1 MIGVER
7 PSDWSA
13 LGFDCDP
20 VPGDPVAVRAGA
32 VSWTALADQISHCA
46 QSLRALEAG
55 ASRGADSVAALLEA
69 RDEIVDQ
76 VGVMEARYRQAG
88 AALEEYAVVL
98 DRAQSESL
106 QAWYAARD
114 AQGELDAAV
123 GRSESFTRSAQDAG
137 VAGDDEEQAR
147 CTRLAGAAEADAA
160 CARGRIAAQQQV
172 VTAAVEQR
180 DTAAVRA
187 MGLIAAAKDADG
199 VADSWWDDWGRTV
212 VKWMTAL
219 AEAVGAITGV
229 LALVIGWIPILG
241 QAVSGV
247 FLTISVILG
256 TVAAIGHTALWLAG
270 DEELLTVLVSVA
282 LALVGLGALK
292 GAARLGT
299 AMCKGMLKHVEF
311 LARAKGA
318 ASSVLGKVGLRA
330 LLRPGGVPA
339 ILRYRFRNAMVG
351 QLGEESML
359 VGLWPKVRYAMS
371 EYAQAVTRNTRV
383 PDLTIRLFG
392 NVRLGEVKFIRDFSP
407 VKRLCEQMADYSAI
421 AARDAG
427 DGLVHIFRPEFY
439 TDPKTVSKFMEWATG
454 KDVGIHNLAFHS
466 LEEYVVLRAATE
478 INVTCQFGQGVN
490 HYFSGWGG

>member
-1 MIGVER
+1 MYWDSTAT
-7 PSDWSA
+7 PSQGIRWQC
-13 LGFDCDP
+13 G
-20 VPGDPVAVRAGA
+20 PGRCRG
-32 VSWTALADQISHCA
+32 TALADQISHCA

-137 VAGDDEEQAR
+137 VAGDDEERAR

-172 VTAAVEQR
+172 VTAAVEQK
-180 DTAAVRA
+180 DAAAVRA
-187 MGLIAAAKDADG
+187 MGLIAA
-199 VADSWWDDWGRTV
+199 
-212 VKWMTAL
+212 
-219 AEAVGAITGV
+219 
-229 LALVIGWIPILG
+229 
-241 QAVSGV
+241 
-247 FLTISVILG
+247 
-256 TVAAIGHTALWLAG
+256 
-270 DEELLTVLVSVA
+270 A

-392 NVRLGEVKFIRDFSP
+392 NMRLGEVKFIRDFSP

-466 LEEYVVLRAATE
+466 LEEYVGLRAATE

>member
-1 MIGVER
+1 M
-7 PSDWSA
+7 
-13 LGFDCDP
+13 
-20 VPGDPVAVRAGA
+20 
-32 VSWTALADQISHCA
+32 
-46 QSLRALEAG
+46 
-55 ASRGADSVAALLEA
+55 
-69 RDEIVDQ
+69 
-76 VGVMEARYRQAG
+76 
-88 AALEEYAVVL
+88 
-98 DRAQSESL
+98 
-106 QAWYAARD
+106 
-114 AQGELDAAV
+114 
-123 GRSESFTRSAQDAG
+123 
-137 VAGDDEEQAR
+137 
-147 CTRLAGAAEADAA
+147 
-160 CARGRIAAQQQV
+160 
-172 VTAAVEQR
+172 EQR
-180 DTAAVRA
+180 DAAAVRA

-311 LARAKGA
+311 LARAKDA

-359 VGLWPKVRYAMS
+359 VGLWPKVRY
-371 EYAQAVTRNTRV
+371 RV
-383 PDLTIRLFG
+383 PGLTATGAPRTGLPDLNISILGRTYM
-392 NVRLGEVKFIRDFSP
+392 GEVRFLQAFTNKEKLVNQIIGYAHNAEE
-407 VKRLCEQMADYSAI
+407 VTT
-421 AARDAG
+421 
-427 DGLVHIFRPEFY
+427 DGLVHVFYPKFY
-439 TDPKTVSKFMEWATG
+439 TNADSVVSFAEKLSERE
-454 KDVGIHNLAFHS
+454 VVNVVFHPI
-466 LEEYVVLRAATE
+466 EEYVGLRAATE

>member
-1 MIGVER
+1 M
-7 PSDWSA
+7 
-13 LGFDCDP
+13 
-20 VPGDPVAVRAGA
+20 
-32 VSWTALADQISHCA
+32 ADQISHCA

-55 ASRGADSVAALLEA
+55 VSRGADSVAALLEA

-76 VGVMEARYRQAG
+76 VGAMEARYRQAG

-180 DTAAVRA
+180 DAAAVRA
-187 MGLIAAAKDADG
+187 MGLIAA
-199 VADSWWDDWGRTV
+199 
-212 VKWMTAL
+212 
-219 AEAVGAITGV
+219 
-229 LALVIGWIPILG
+229 
-241 QAVSGV
+241 
-247 FLTISVILG
+247 
-256 TVAAIGHTALWLAG
+256 
-270 DEELLTVLVSVA
+270 A

-392 NVRLGEVKFIRDFSP
+392 NMRLGEVKFIRDFSP

-427 DGLVHIFRPEFY
+427 DGLVHTFRPEFY

-466 LEEYVVLRAATE
+466 LEEYVGLRAATE
-478 INVTCQFGQGVN
+478 INVTCQFGQGIN
-490 HYFSGWGG
+490 HYFSG

>member
-1 MIGVER
+1 M
-7 PSDWSA
+7 
-13 LGFDCDP
+13 
-20 VPGDPVAVRAGA
+20 
-32 VSWTALADQISHCA
+32 
-46 QSLRALEAG
+46 
-55 ASRGADSVAALLEA
+55 
-69 RDEIVDQ
+69 
-76 VGVMEARYRQAG
+76 
-88 AALEEYAVVL
+88 VL

-106 QAWYAARD
+106 QAWCAARD

-137 VAGDDEEQAR
+137 VAGDDEERAR

-180 DTAAVRA
+180 DAAAVRA

-219 AEAVGAITGV
+219 AEVVGAITGV

-270 DEELLTVLVSVA
+270 DEELLTVPVSVA

-299 AMCKGMLKHVEF
+299 AMCKGVLKHVEF

-359 VGLWPKVRYAMS
+359 VGLWDKIRHAGTGLSRGGRPKVRI
-371 EYAQAVTRNTRV
+371 
-383 PDLTIRLFG
+383 PDLNISFLG
-392 NVRLGEVKFIRDFSP
+392 QIAIGEVKFLRTLRGSGQIRDFARIAFDQASDKALHLFYP
-407 VKRLCEQMADYSAI
+407 NTYTNPESVKTFVNWTLNPRNPIDNISL
-421 AARDAG
+421 
-427 DGLVHIFRPEFY
+427 
-439 TDPKTVSKFMEWATG
+439 
-454 KDVGIHNLAFHS
+454 HS
-466 LEEYVVLRAATE
+466 IEEYVGLRAATE

>member
-1 MIGVER
+1 M
-7 PSDWSA
+7 
-13 LGFDCDP
+13 
-20 VPGDPVAVRAGA
+20 
-32 VSWTALADQISHCA
+32 ADQISHCA

-137 VAGDDEEQAR
+137 VAGDEEQAH

-180 DTAAVRA
+180 DAAAVRA

-229 LALVIGWIPILG
+229 LALVFGWIPILG

-247 FLTISVILG
+247 FLTIGVILG

-299 AMCKGMLKHVEF
+299 AMYKNMLKHVEF

-330 LLRPGGVPA
+330 LLRPGGGS
-339 ILRYRFRNAMVG
+339 R
-351 QLGEESML
+351 
-359 VGLWPKVRYAMS
+359 
-371 EYAQAVTRNTRV
+371 
-383 PDLTIRLFG
+383 
-392 NVRLGEVKFIRDFSP
+392 
-407 VKRLCEQMADYSAI
+407 YSA
-421 AARDAG
+421 
-427 DGLVHIFRPEFY
+427 L
-439 TDPKTVSKFMEWATG
+439 
-454 KDVGIHNLAFHS
+454 
-466 LEEYVVLRAATE
+466 
-478 INVTCQFGQGVN
+478 
-490 HYFSGWGG
+490 

>member
-1 MIGVER
+1 M
-7 PSDWSA
+7 
-13 LGFDCDP
+13 
-20 VPGDPVAVRAGA
+20 
-32 VSWTALADQISHCA
+32 
-46 QSLRALEAG
+46 
-55 ASRGADSVAALLEA
+55 
-69 RDEIVDQ
+69 
-76 VGVMEARYRQAG
+76 
-88 AALEEYAVVL
+88 
-98 DRAQSESL
+98 
-106 QAWYAARD
+106 
-114 AQGELDAAV
+114 
-123 GRSESFTRSAQDAG
+123 
-137 VAGDDEEQAR
+137 AGDDEEQAR

-180 DTAAVRA
+180 DAAAVRA

-219 AEAVGAITGV
+219 AEAVGAIAGV

-247 FLTISVILG
+247 LLTISVILG
-256 TVAAIGHTALWLAG
+256 TVAAIGHTGLWLAG

-330 LLRPGGVPA
+330 LLRPGGIPA

-359 VGLWPKVRYAMS
+359 VGLWDKIRHAGTGLSRGGRPKIRI
-371 EYAQAVTRNTRV
+371 
-383 PDLTIRLFG
+383 PDLNISFLG
-392 NVRLGEVKFIRDFSP
+392 KIAIGEVKFLRTLRGSGQIRDFARIAFDHASDKTLHLFYSNSYTNP
-407 VKRLCEQMADYSAI
+407 ESVK
-421 AARDAG
+421 
-427 DGLVHIFRPEFY
+427 EFVNW
-439 TDPKTVSKFMEWATG
+439 TLNPRNPIDNIS
-454 KDVGIHNLAFHS
+454 LHS
-466 LEEYVVLRAATE
+466 IEEYVGLRAATE

>member
-1 MIGVER
+1 M
-7 PSDWSA
+7 
-13 LGFDCDP
+13 
-20 VPGDPVAVRAGA
+20 
-32 VSWTALADQISHCA
+32 
-46 QSLRALEAG
+46 RALEAG

-180 DTAAVRA
+180 DAAAVRA

-229 LALVIGWIPILG
+229 LALVFGWIPILG
-241 QAVSGV
+241 QAVSGI

-359 VGLWPKVRYAMS
+359 VGLWDKIRHAGTGLSRGGRPKVRI
-371 EYAQAVTRNTRV
+371 
-383 PDLTIRLFG
+383 PDLNISFLG
-392 NVRLGEVKFIRDFSP
+392 QIAIGEVKFLRTLRGSGQIRDFARIAFDQASDKTLHLFYP
-407 VKRLCEQMADYSAI
+407 NTYTNPESVK
-421 AARDAG
+421 
-427 DGLVHIFRPEFY
+427 
-439 TDPKTVSKFMEWATG
+439 
-454 KDVGIHNLAFHS
+454 AFVNWTLNPRNPIDNISLHS
-466 LEEYVVLRAATE
+466 IEEYVGLRAATE

>member
-7 PSDWSA
+7 PSDWSV

-180 DTAAVRA
+180 DAAAVRA
-187 MGLIAAAKDADG
+187 MGLIAA
-199 VADSWWDDWGRTV
+199 
-212 VKWMTAL
+212 
-219 AEAVGAITGV
+219 
-229 LALVIGWIPILG
+229 
-241 QAVSGV
+241 
-247 FLTISVILG
+247 
-256 TVAAIGHTALWLAG
+256 
-270 DEELLTVLVSVA
+270 A

-359 VGLWPKVRYAMS
+359 VGLWPKVRY
-371 EYAQAVTRNTRV
+371 RV
-383 PDLTIRLFG
+383 PGLTATGAPRTGLPDLNISILGRTYM
-392 NVRLGEVKFIRDFSP
+392 GEVKFLQAFTNKEKLVNQIIGYAHNAEE
-407 VKRLCEQMADYSAI
+407 VTT
-421 AARDAG
+421 
-427 DGLVHIFRPEFY
+427 DGLVHVFYPKFY
-439 TDPKTVSKFMEWATG
+439 TNADSVVSFAEKLSERE
-454 KDVGIHNLAFHS
+454 VVNVVFHPI
-466 LEEYVVLRAATE
+466 EEYVGLRAATE
-478 INVTCQFGQGVN
+478 INVTCQFGQGIN
-490 HYFSGWGG
+490 HYFSG

>member
-7 PSDWSA
+7 PSGWSA

-137 VAGDDEEQAR
+137 VAGDDEERAR

-180 DTAAVRA
+180 DAAAVRA

-229 LALVIGWIPILG
+229 LALVFGWIPILG

-247 FLTISVILG
+247 LLTISVILG
-256 TVAAIGHTALWLAG
+256 TVAAIGHTGLWLAG

-330 LLRPGGVPA
+330 LLRPGGAPA

-359 VGLWPKVRYAMS
+359 VGLWPKVRY
-371 EYAQAVTRNTRV
+371 RV
-383 PDLTIRLFG
+383 PGLTATGAPRTGLPDLNISILGRTYM
-392 NVRLGEVKFIRDFSP
+392 GEVKFLQAFTNKEKLVNQIIGYAHNAEE
-407 VKRLCEQMADYSAI
+407 VTT
-421 AARDAG
+421 
-427 DGLVHIFRPEFY
+427 DGLVHVFYPKFY
-439 TDPKTVSKFMEWATG
+439 TNADSVVSFAEKLSERE
-454 KDVGIHNLAFHS
+454 VVNVVFHPI
-466 LEEYVVLRAATE
+466 EEYVGLRAATE

>member
-1 MIGVER
+1 
-7 PSDWSA
+7 
-13 LGFDCDP
+13 
-20 VPGDPVAVRAGA
+20 
-32 VSWTALADQISHCA
+32 
-46 QSLRALEAG
+46 
-55 ASRGADSVAALLEA
+55 
-69 RDEIVDQ
+69 
-76 VGVMEARYRQAG
+76 MEARYRQAG

-180 DTAAVRA
+180 DAAAVRA

-229 LALVIGWIPILG
+229 LALVFGWIPILG

-359 VGLWPKVRYAMS
+359 VGLWDKMRHAGTGLSRGGRPKIRI
-371 EYAQAVTRNTRV
+371 
-383 PDLTIRLFG
+383 PDLNISFLG
-392 NVRLGEVKFIRDFSP
+392 KIAIGEVKFLRTLRGSGQIRDFARIAFDHASDKTLHLFYP
-407 VKRLCEQMADYSAI
+407 NSYTNPESVK
-421 AARDAG
+421 
-427 DGLVHIFRPEFY
+427 EFVNW
-439 TDPKTVSKFMEWATG
+439 TLNPRNPIDNIS
-454 KDVGIHNLAFHS
+454 LHS
-466 LEEYVVLRAATE
+466 IEEYVGLRAATE

>member
-1 MIGVER
+1 MER
-7 PSDWSA
+7 PSDWSV

-20 VPGDPVAVRAGA
+20 VPGDPVEVRAGA

-55 ASRGADSVAALLEA
+55 ASRGVDSVAALLEA

-88 AALEEYAVVL
+88 AALEVL

-123 GRSESFTRSAQDAG
+123 GRSESFTRSAQEAG

-180 DTAAVRA
+180 DAAAVRA

-229 LALVIGWIPILG
+229 LALVFGWIPILG

-359 VGLWPKVRYAMS
+359 VGLWDKIRHAGTGLSRGGRPKIRI
-371 EYAQAVTRNTRV
+371 
-383 PDLTIRLFG
+383 PDL
-392 NVRLGEVKFIRDFSP
+392 NVSFLGQIAIGEVKFLRTLRGSGQIRDFARIAFDQASDKTLHLFYP
-407 VKRLCEQMADYSAI
+407 NTYTNPESVK
-421 AARDAG
+421 
-427 DGLVHIFRPEFY
+427 
-439 TDPKTVSKFMEWATG
+439 
-454 KDVGIHNLAFHS
+454 AFVNWTLNPRNPIDNISLHS
-466 LEEYVVLRAATE
+466 IEEYVGLRAATE

>member
-1 MIGVER
+1 M
-7 PSDWSA
+7 
-13 LGFDCDP
+13 
-20 VPGDPVAVRAGA
+20 
-32 VSWTALADQISHCA
+32 ADQISHCA

-76 VGVMEARYRQAG
+76 VGAMEARYRQAG
-88 AALEEYAVVL
+88 DALEEYAVVL

-137 VAGDDEEQAR
+137 VAGDDEERAR
-147 CTRLAGAAEADAA
+147 CSRLAGAAEADAA

-172 VTAAVEQR
+172 VTAAVEQK
-180 DTAAVRA
+180 DAAAVRA

-219 AEAVGAITGV
+219 AEAVGAVTGV
-229 LALVIGWIPILG
+229 LALVFGWIPILG

-256 TVAAIGHTALWLAG
+256 TVAAIGHTALWLAD
-270 DEELLTVLVSVA
+270 DEELLTVLVSVP
-282 LALVGLGALK
+282 LALVGLGAQK
-292 GAARLGT
+292 GASSRGS

-359 VGLWPKVRYAMS
+359 VGLWDKIRHAGTGLSRGGRPKVRI
-371 EYAQAVTRNTRV
+371 
-383 PDLTIRLFG
+383 PDLNISFLG
-392 NVRLGEVKFIRDFSP
+392 QIAIGEVKFLRTLRGSGQIRDFARIAFDQASDKTLHLFYP
-407 VKRLCEQMADYSAI
+407 NTYTNPESVKTFVNWTLNPRNPIDNIS
-421 AARDAG
+421 
-427 DGLVHIFRPEFY
+427 F
-439 TDPKTVSKFMEWATG
+439 
-454 KDVGIHNLAFHS
+454 VG
-466 LEEYVVLRAATE
+466 LRAATE

>member
-7 PSDWSA
+7 PSGWSA

-106 QAWYAARD
+106 RAWYAARD

-123 GRSESFTRSAQDAG
+123 GRSESFTRSAQEAG
-137 VAGDDEEQAR
+137 AAGDDEKQAR
-147 CTRLAGAAEADAA
+147 CTRLSGAAEADAA

-180 DTAAVRA
+180 DAAAVRA
-187 MGLIAAAKDADG
+187 MG
-199 VADSWWDDWGRTV
+199 
-212 VKWMTAL
+212 
-219 AEAVGAITGV
+219 
-229 LALVIGWIPILG
+229 
-241 QAVSGV
+241 
-247 FLTISVILG
+247 
-256 TVAAIGHTALWLAG
+256 
-270 DEELLTVLVSVA
+270 LVSVA

-359 VGLWPKVRYAMS
+359 VGLWPKVRY
-371 EYAQAVTRNTRV
+371 RV
-383 PDLTIRLFG
+383 PGLTATGAPRTGLPDLNISILGRTYM
-392 NVRLGEVKFIRDFSP
+392 GEVKFLQAFTNKEKLVNQIIGY
-407 VKRLCEQMADYSAI
+407 AHN
-421 AARDAG
+421 AG
-427 DGLVHIFRPEFY
+427 EITADGLVHVFYPKFY
-439 TDPKTVSKFMEWATG
+439 TSSDSVVSFAERLSERE
-454 KDVGIHNLAFHS
+454 VVNVVFHPI
-466 LEEYVVLRAATE
+466 EEYVGLRAATE

>member
-1 MIGVER
+1 MAWNTVGEGMIGVER
-7 PSDWSA
+7 PSDWSV

-76 VGVMEARYRQAG
+76 VGAMEARYRQAG
-88 AALEEYAVVL
+88 
-98 DRAQSESL
+98 
-106 QAWYAARD
+106 
-114 AQGELDAAV
+114 
-123 GRSESFTRSAQDAG
+123 
-137 VAGDDEEQAR
+137 DEEQAH

-180 DTAAVRA
+180 DAAAVRA

-229 LALVIGWIPILG
+229 LALVFGWIPILG

-256 TVAAIGHTALWLAG
+256 TVAAIGHTALWLAD

-282 LALVGLGALK
+282 LALMGLGALK

-330 LLRPGGVPA
+330 LLRPEGVPA

-359 VGLWPKVRYAMS
+359 VGLWDKIRHAGTGLSRGGRPKVRI
-371 EYAQAVTRNTRV
+371 
-383 PDLTIRLFG
+383 PDLNISFLG
-392 NVRLGEVKFIRDFSP
+392 QIAIGEVKFLRTLRGSGQIRDFARIAFDQASDKTLHLFYP
-407 VKRLCEQMADYSAI
+407 NTYTNPESVKTFVNWTLNPRNPIDNIS
-421 AARDAG
+421 
-427 DGLVHIFRPEFY
+427 F
-439 TDPKTVSKFMEWATG
+439 
-454 KDVGIHNLAFHS
+454 VG
-466 LEEYVVLRAATE
+466 LRAATE

>member
-7 PSDWSA
+7 PSDWSV

-76 VGVMEARYRQAG
+76 VGAMEARYRQAG

-106 QAWYAARD
+106 RAWYAARD

-180 DTAAVRA
+180 DAAAVRA
-187 MGLIAAAKDADG
+187 MGLIAA
-199 VADSWWDDWGRTV
+199 
-212 VKWMTAL
+212 
-219 AEAVGAITGV
+219 
-229 LALVIGWIPILG
+229 
-241 QAVSGV
+241 
-247 FLTISVILG
+247 
-256 TVAAIGHTALWLAG
+256 
-270 DEELLTVLVSVA
+270 A

-318 ASSVLGKVGLRA
+318 ASSVLGKVELRA

-359 VGLWPKVRYAMS
+359 VGLWPKVRY
-371 EYAQAVTRNTRV
+371 RV
-383 PDLTIRLFG
+383 PGLTATGAPRTGLPDLNISILGRTYM
-392 NVRLGEVKFIRDFSP
+392 GEVKFLQAFTNKEKLVNQIIGYAHNAEE
-407 VKRLCEQMADYSAI
+407 VTT
-421 AARDAG
+421 
-427 DGLVHIFRPEFY
+427 DGLVHVFYPKFY
-439 TDPKTVSKFMEWATG
+439 TNSDSVVSFAEKLSERE
-454 KDVGIHNLAFHS
+454 VVNVVFHPI
-466 LEEYVVLRAATE
+466 EEYVGLRAATE